1 MFICRLGPIFSGEVF
16 MKKLTIFFVACIL
29 AITGSVMADEGENL
43 QSSASNSSS
52 SVTSQS
58 NAGLE
63 EIVVTARKREESLLD
78 IPESVVAISG
88 LSIDRQ
94 NIKGLDKIGL
104 AIPNLNLA
112 MRTDGYPNASIRGI
126 GAFGLTQG
134 VGFYIDDV
142 QLFSDA
148 SSRFGD
154 LERIEVIKGPQG
166 TLYGGSNIGGA
177 IKYVSKRPDSNE
189 TSGRLKLLG
198 GEQGVIDVEAS
209 VNMPIGDNGWAIRVF
224 GFTREDDGFMYNP
237 NSDNVDNQDPD
248 VGAYD
253 ESGGR
258 LSIAGQLSDNLSL
271 YASLR
276 YNEYNGPV
284 NNWARELGSAPN
296 FTYPKTLDAGL
307 NPTHERETFGAHLE
321 LVFEREGYDV
331 TSVTSYTD
339 TESTRI
345 TDVDLTQFWF
355 MNTYRP
361 EEFEIIT
368 QEIRFTSTTESN
380 FQWIAGVYASK
391 YTNNMD
397 SYLHFGPG
405 IILPDSDFILP
416 FELRDEENT
425 HLAAFANISYEEGDW
440 KLDLGL
446 RIDSWE
452 EDEDNL
458 DIETNGALHAGVIND
473 TEVLPRISVT
483 RNLENDSMA
492 YLTISK
498 GFEPGGLNGS
508 TPILGPDGSP
518 TLLEFQPEEALQY
531 EIGWKGSFAE
541 GRGTA
546 SVAAFFIDYKKR
558 AYQVLTPNP
567 NGPGLIEGITNV
579 GNSEQHG
586 VEFELAYQFNE
597 SHSISLAGG
606 MIDAEWDNNTVAN
619 DTDLSGLTPANVIEN
634 SFSINYSY
642 DKLLANDMN
651 LIADIQLSH
660 QGEGKSMPPW
670 DSINNPDYTVINIQ
684 AGIIRGP
691 WEFMLNLDNAT
702 DEEYY
707 TDLENFPNFGFGS
720 PDIETHP
727 TIVIGTYGHPRILSA
742 SLTYNF

>member
-1 MFICRLGPIFSGEVF
+1 
-16 MKKLTIFFVACIL
+16 MKKTYIFLLACIL
-29 AITGSVMADEGENL
+29 IAASNVTADEGDI
-43 QSSASNSSS
+43 QSSASNNNSSIGTGSISSS
-52 SVTSQS
+52 S
-58 NAGLE
+58 LE

-88 LSIDRQ
+88 LSIDRR

-104 AIPNLNLA
+104 SVPNLNLA
-112 MRTDGYPNASIRGI
+112 MRTDGYPNVSIRGI

-154 LERIEVIKGPQG
+154 LERIEVLKGPQG

-177 IKYVSKRPDSNE
+177 VKYVSKRPNADE

-198 GEQGVIDVEAS
+198 GEQGVIDIEAS
-209 VNMPIGDNGWAIRVF
+209 VNMPIGDNGWAIRAF

-237 NSDNVDNQDPD
+237 NSDNIDNQPTD
-248 VGAYD
+248 VGAYE

-258 LSIAGQLSDNLSL
+258 LSISGDLSDNLSL
-271 YASLR
+271 YATVR
-276 YNEYNGPV
+276 YNEYDGPV
-284 NNWARELGSAPN
+284 NNWARELGRAPN
-296 FTYPKTLDAGL
+296 FTYPTALDAGL
-307 NPTHERETFGAHLE
+307 NPSHKRETFGAHLE
-321 LVFEREGYDV
+321 LVLERDGYDV

-339 TESTRI
+339 AESTRI

-361 EEFEIIT
+361 EEFEVIT
-368 QEIRFTSTTESN
+368 QEIRFTSTTDSN

-391 YTNNMD
+391 YTNNMN

-405 IILPDSDFILP
+405 IILPDTDFILP

-425 HLAAFANISYEEGDW
+425 HMAAFANVSYEEGDW
-440 KLDLGL
+440 KLDLGV

-452 EDEDNL
+452 EDEKNL
-458 DIETNGALHAGVIND
+458 DVETNGAIHSGVINN

-483 RNLENDSMA
+483 RNLNNDSIA

-508 TPILGPDGSP
+508 TPIFSNSGQP
-518 TLLEFQPEEALQY
+518 TLLEFEPEEAVQFEL
-531 EIGWKGSFAE
+531 GWKGSFND

-546 SVAAFFIDYKKR
+546 SVAAFFIDYKNR

-579 GNSEQHG
+579 GNTEQNG
-586 VEFELAYQFNE
+586 IEFELAYQLNDN
-597 SHSISLAGG
+597 HSISLSGG
-606 MIDAEWDNNTVAN
+606 MIDAEWDNGTIAN
-619 DTDLSGLTPANVIEN
+619 DVDLGGLTPANVIKN
-634 SFSINYSY
+634 SFSFNYSY

-651 LIADIQLSH
+651 LVADMQLSY

-670 DSINNPDYTVINIQ
+670 DSINNPDYTVINLQ

-702 DEEYY
+702 DENYY

-727 TIVIGTYGHPRILSA
+727 TIVIGTHGHPRIFSA